1 MHVLKVTKGISFDRM
16 NDVKRYNDIDVP
28 FLCADKKNH
37 SSTKKKKRVKQSNG
51 LKMH

>member
-16 NDVKRYNDIDVP
+16 NDVKRYNDIDVS
-28 FLCADKKNH
+28 FLRADKKNH
-37 SSTKKKKRVKQSNG
+37 SSTKKKRVKQSNG